1 MYNGIGLQ
9 TARGSGTNGYVQRNL
24 SALRFQRS
32 NKSYEDVDREAE
44 LFEQRLGRAPNKG
57 LLLHEKKRKIEI
69 KCIELADL
77 MLEQGY
83 DEEEIKRKVASYRE
97 ILKEKDPTISQ
108 VGKLDEERGKSV
120 AETSHEIAKLNE
132 EQQKK
137 LRAAFGIDKKY
148 KSGMA
153 FNAEYHKNKITQR
166 QEEIRNQQQK
176 FQSKYDQVDRASSSS
191 SSSSS
196 GSVSS
201 DSEVEAKK
209 SKSKKSKAKR
219 KKKNDSDSSS
229 SSSSSSDSD
238 EEEKKRKRRRR
249 HRKKEKEAKEEV
261 KEEPEDP
268 NPRRGDD
275 GFARPREPERRRSDE
290 RRGEVPQSHYDES
303 HRRMLDYRKEHEERR
318 RNGAYEGT
326 RVSQYDR
333 EEHHSQ
339 RREEHRDH
347 RREDRRDS
355 SRDHHQDSHQDSR
368 RERHERSRDDYGSS
382 RSGRDYGY

>member
-196 GSVSS
+196 GLSS
-201 DSEVEAKK
+201 DSEEEAKK

-238 EEEKKRKRRRR
+238 EDEKKRKRRRR
-249 HRKKEKEAKEEV
+249 RRKKEKEAKEEV